1 MKGELYDKEWDRKQA
16 DNTERRQADIMMTTY
31 GKTLH
36 KDNRRNKSGTV
47 QHTKV

>member
-1 MKGELYDKEWDRKQA
+1 MIGELYDKELDRTLE

-36 KDNRRNKSGTV
+36 KDNRRNKSGMV